1 MSVCLTHRD
10 SVLTDE
16 ARQAASAIADG
27 ELSAI
32 LNIRARLLGVV
43 TVVNP

>member
-1 MSVCLTHRD
+1 MSVHLTHRD

-27 ELSAI
+27 ELSAV
-32 LNIRARLLGVV
+32 LNIRARLPGVV